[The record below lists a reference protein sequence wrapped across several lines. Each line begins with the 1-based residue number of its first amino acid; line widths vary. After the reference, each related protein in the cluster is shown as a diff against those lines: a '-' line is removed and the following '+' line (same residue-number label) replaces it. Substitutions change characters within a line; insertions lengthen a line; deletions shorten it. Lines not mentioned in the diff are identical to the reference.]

1 MSPFAIVL
9 QAAICGAVIVG
20 ALAFL
25 AAHWI
30 HDALHPSMSATLGLG
45 GERIPDDD
53 ELCGWCGGGGCAECA
68 PDDRAVRQAA

>member
-30 HDALHPSMSATLGLG
+30 HDALHPSMSATLGLDG
-45 GERIPDDD
+45 DRIPDGAVD
-53 ELCGWCGGGGCAECA
+53 ELRVER
-68 PDDRAVRQAA
+68 RAA